1 MPTPAEIDSQIALER
16 EQIRQGLKD
25 LRDNTRKLEE
35 KSYASA
41 SIYGVV
47 SIEQLLPNIVNRIT
61 GTANRVRQG
70 SAGVAFAEIIRYLRD
85 LEAEAAAAISLKVTF
100 DKVFSIKPGQ
110 STITNITDAIGTA
123 VENECMMRH
132 YERSVP
138 GLLNVLKE
146 NYFHRSIGTTQ
157 KVTVIKTL
165 MKRYNVDTWDAWGR
179 TNRVKL
185 GGWLLDC
192 ICEVSNYFMKT
203 TRRQGRKTILEV
215 SPTPEFLSVKDDI
228 MAQAE
233 LFSPLAWPMLIEP
246 NDWTPDGNHGG
257 YILNEVMRGYDMV
270 RRGNPYRIQGE
281 QPVDFLNRIQKV
293 AYTLNPFIVGV
304 AKTLQERQIQVGKFI
319 PIVELPLPPKPP
331 DIADNAEARHDYRRR
346 ATEVCNINKQAFK
359 KSCRTRMTMNAVK
372 RFKDVEKFFI
382 PWSFD
387 YRGRAYP
394 IPAFLTPQDTDFG
407 KSLLKFHNHAFM
419 TPEAE
424 HWLAFQCATTYGLDK
439 STMSE
444 RMTWTLENRNL
455 IERIA
460 KDPIGNLSE
469 WEGAEDPWTFLAAC
483 DEYYHCVIECDRNY
497 TNSCVAVDATCSGL
511 QILAGLARDA
521 STAKLV
527 NVLPSDR
534 PQDAYKVIA
543 EEAKPH
549 VPVHLQPYMDRKT
562 TKRTVMTVPYNAKPF
577 SNRSYIKEALLSKK
591 LEYVKEDTDKHA
603 VESDLKDK
611 AVTFTSEDLTA
622 TVKAV
627 RDAMNVIVPGPMK
640 VMKWIESEVA
650 AAIDRGATELSW
662 KTPSGF
668 VVTQKLMKKD
678 VKFVELQLLGR
689 CQIKVADGNTDE
701 VDKNHHKNATAPNL
715 IHSLDASLLHLSAT
729 RFNAPISLI
738 HDSVLCR
745 ATDMSM
751 LSQIVRETYMYL
763 FAEHDYLRDWAQQIG
778 AESEP
783 PIIDTLEPE
792 SVIESTYFFC

>member
-1 MPTPAEIDSQIALER
+1 
-16 EQIRQGLKD
+16 
-25 LRDNTRKLEE
+25 
-35 KSYASA
+35 
-41 SIYGVV
+41 
-47 SIEQLLPNIVNRIT
+47 
-61 GTANRVRQG
+61 
-70 SAGVAFAEIIRYLRD
+70 
-85 LEAEAAAAISLKVTF
+85 
-100 DKVFSIKPGQ
+100 
-110 STITNITDAIGTA
+110 
-123 VENECMMRH
+123 
-132 YERSVP
+132 
-138 GLLNVLKE
+138 
-146 NYFHRSIGTTQ
+146 
-157 KVTVIKTL
+157 
-165 MKRYNVDTWDAWGR
+165 
-179 TNRVKL
+179 
-185 GGWLLDC
+185 
-192 ICEVSNYFMKT
+192 MKT

-246 NDWTPDGNHGG
+246 NDWTPDGKHGG

-270 RRGNPYRIQGE
+270 RRGDPTRIQGE
-281 QPVDFLNRIQKV
+281 QPVEFLNRIQKV

-304 AKTLQERQIQVGKFI
+304 AETLQERQIDVGKFT
-319 PIVELPLPPKPP
+319 PIIEIPLPPKPP

-346 ATEVCNINKQAFK
+346 AAEVCNINAQAFK
-359 KSCRTRMTMNAVK
+359 KSCRTRMTMNAVE
-372 RFKDVEKFFI
+372 RFKDVKKFFI

-407 KSLLKFHNHAFM
+407 KSLLKFHNQAFM

-424 HWLAFQCATTYGLDK
+424 QWLSFQCATTYGLDK
-439 STMSE
+439 ATMPD
-444 RMTWTLENRNL
+444 RMSWTLENKDL

-469 WEGAEDPWTFLAAC
+469 WEGADEPWTFLAAC

-497 TNSCVAVDATCSGL
+497 TNLPVAVDATCSGL

-521 STAKLV
+521 STAELV

-549 VPVHLQPYMDRKT
+549 VPVHLRPYMDRKT

-577 SNRSYIKEALLSKK
+577 SNRGYIREALAEKGI
-591 LEYVKEDTDKHA
+591 EVEKEDLSA
-603 VESDLKDK
+603 V
-611 AVTFTSEDLTA
+611 
-622 TVKAV
+622 VKAV
-627 RDAMNVIVPGPMK
+627 RDAMNVIVPGPMR

-662 KTPSGF
+662 VTPSGF

-678 VKFVELQLLGR
+678 VKRIELQLLGGV
-689 CQIKVADGNTDE
+689 KVHVADGNTDE

-745 ATDMSM
+745 ATDMSV
-751 LSQIVRETYMYL
+751 LSAVVRETYMHL
-763 FAEHDYLRDWAQQIG
+763 FAEHDYLTDWAQQIG
-778 AESEP
+778 AESKP
-783 PIIDTLEPE
+783 PIIDTLQPE

>member
-1 MPTPAEIDSQIALER
+1 MPTPAQIDEQIALER
-16 EQIRQGLKD
+16 EQIRQGLKEI
-25 LRDNTRKLEE
+25 RDNTYKLEE

-41 SIYGVV
+41 SVYGVV
-47 SIEQLLPNIVNRIT
+47 SIDELLPLVVARIQETNNRIKEGKT
-61 GTANRVRQG
+61 GRSFTHIQH
-70 SAGVAFAEIIRYLRD
+70 YLAD
-85 LEAEAAAAISLKVTF
+85 IEPEAAAAIALKLTF
-100 DKVFSIKPGQ
+100 DKVFSVKPGQ
-110 STITNITDAIGTA
+110 STVTNVTAAIGQA

-132 YERSVP
+132 YERNVP
-138 GLLNVLKE
+138 GLFKTLKD

-165 MKRYNVDTWDAWGR
+165 MKRYDVDYWKCWNQ

-192 ICEVSNYFMKT
+192 ICKVSNYFMKT
-203 TRRQGRKTILEV
+203 IRRQGRKTILEV

-228 MAQAE
+228 MGQAE
-233 LFSPLAWPMLIEP
+233 LFSPLAWPMLVEP
-246 NDWTPDGNHGG
+246 NDWTTDGKHGG

-270 RRGNPYRIQGE
+270 RRGNPTLIQGE
-281 QPVDFLNRIQKV
+281 QPVEFLNRIQKV
-293 AYTLNPFIVGV
+293 AYTLNPFIVNV
-304 AKTLQERQIQVGKFI
+304 AETLQERQIQVGKFI
-319 PIVELPLPPKPP
+319 PIVEIPLPPKPP

-346 ATEVCNINKQAFK
+346 AAEVCNINANAFK

-372 RFKDVEKFFI
+372 RFKDVDKFFI

-407 KSLLKFHNHAFM
+407 KSLLKFHNHASM
-419 TPEAE
+419 TREAE
-424 HWLAFQCATTYGLDK
+424 QWLAFQCATTYGLDK
-439 STMSE
+439 ASMPE
-444 RMTWTLENRNL
+444 RMAWTLENKDL

-460 KDPIGNLSE
+460 KDPIDNLSE
-469 WEGAEDPWTFLAAC
+469 WEGADEPWTFLAAC
-483 DEYYHCVIECDRNY
+483 DEYYHCVIKCDRNY
-497 TNSCVAVDATCSGL
+497 TNLPVAVDATCSGL

-543 EEAKPH
+543 DEAKPH

-577 SNRSYIKEALLSKK
+577 SNRGYIREALAEKG
-591 LEYVKEDTDKHA
+591 
-603 VESDLKDK
+603 VEVEK
-611 AVTFTSEDLTA
+611 EDLTVV
-622 TVKAV
+622 VKAV
-627 RDAMNVIVPGPMK
+627 RDAMNVIVPGPMR

-662 KTPSGF
+662 VTPSGF

-678 VKFVELQLLGR
+678 VKRIKLQLLGGVR
-689 CQIKVADGNTDE
+689 VHVADGNTDE

-729 RFNAPISLI
+729 RFDAPISLI

-745 ATDMSM
+745 ATDMSV
-751 LSQIVRETYMYL
+751 LSAVVRETYMHL
-763 FAEHDYLRDWAQQIG
+763 FAEHDYLTDWAQQIG
-778 AESEP
+778 AESKP
-783 PIIDTLEPE
+783 PIIDTLKPE

>member
-1 MPTPAEIDSQIALER
+1 M
-16 EQIRQGLKD
+16 
-25 LRDNTRKLEE
+25 
-35 KSYASA
+35 
-41 SIYGVV
+41 
-47 SIEQLLPNIVNRIT
+47 
-61 GTANRVRQG
+61 
-70 SAGVAFAEIIRYLRD
+70 
-85 LEAEAAAAISLKVTF
+85 
-100 DKVFSIKPGQ
+100 
-110 STITNITDAIGTA
+110 
-123 VENECMMRH
+123 
-132 YERSVP
+132 
-138 GLLNVLKE
+138 
-146 NYFHRSIGTTQ
+146 
-157 KVTVIKTL
+157 
-165 MKRYNVDTWDAWGR
+165 
-179 TNRVKL
+179 
-185 GGWLLDC
+185 
-192 ICEVSNYFMKT
+192 
-203 TRRQGRKTILEV
+203 
-215 SPTPEFLSVKDDI
+215 
-228 MAQAE
+228 
-233 LFSPLAWPMLIEP
+233 
-246 NDWTPDGNHGG
+246 
-257 YILNEVMRGYDMV
+257 
-270 RRGNPYRIQGE
+270 
-281 QPVDFLNRIQKV
+281 
-293 AYTLNPFIVGV
+293 GV

-359 KSCRTRMTMNAVK
+359 KSCRTRMTMNAVE
-372 RFKDVEKFFI
+372 RFKDVEKFFL
-382 PWSFD
+382 PWSLD

-439 STMSE
+439 ATMPE

-460 KDPIGNLSE
+460 KDPVGNLSE

-497 TNSCVAVDATCSGL
+497 TNLPVAVDATCSGL

-543 EEAKPH
+543 DEAKPH

-591 LEYVKEDTDKHA
+591 LEYVKEDTDRYA
-603 VESDLKDK
+603 VESDLRDK

-650 AAIDRGATELSW
+650 AAIDRGASELQW
-662 KTPSGF
+662 VTPSGF

-678 VKFVELQLLGR
+678 VKMVELQLLGR
-689 CQIKVADGNTDE
+689 CQIKVADGNTNE

-763 FAEHDYLRDWAQQIG
+763 FAQHDYLTDWAQQIG

-783 PIIDTLEPE
+783 PIIDTLKPE